1 VPIVVG
7 DSPAGRENSRTNAGL
22 TLGAVTQ
29 QASST
34 VAAGNVISQNPSAG
48 ATAAGGSAVA
58 IIVSTGAASVSVPN
72 VVGLAQA
79 AASTSLTSAGLVVGA
94 VTLQS
99 STTVAAGN
107 VIAQDPAA
115 GATAAQGA
123 SVALTVSTG
132 TLALHVSG
140 TTATG
145 TGTATVD
152 LTGGTATCGFSSFE
166 FLPVS
171 GAAGSPGTPPDG
183 VTFPQGLF
191 GFALGPVC
199 ATGGTV
205 TITIHYPNPIPIGAQ
220 YWKFGPTPG
229 NATPHW
235 YVIPATISGSTV
247 MFTVTDGA
255 LGDDDVTA
263 NGVIVDQG
271 GPGIGEAPQTAAAV
285 PALDRNLLALL
296 AALLAAAA
304 LWMTRAR
311 TR

>member
-1 VPIVVG
+1 
-7 DSPAGRENSRTNAGL
+7 L

-34 VAAGNVISQNPSAG
+34 VAAGNVISQNPAAG
-48 ATAAGGSAVA
+48 ASAANGSAVA
-58 IIVSTGAASVSVPN
+58 IVVSTGAASVSVPN
-72 VVGLAQA
+72 VVGLTQA
-79 AASTSLTSAGLVVGA
+79 AATTAITNAGLTLGA
-94 VTLQS
+94 VTLQA

-107 VIAQDPAA
+107 VISQNPA
-115 GATAAQGA
+115 GGTSAAQGS

-152 LTGGTATCGFSSFE
+152 LTGGTATCGFSSFA

-171 GAAGSPGTPPDG
+171 GAVGSPGTPPQG

-205 TITIHYPNPIPIGAQ
+205 TITIHYPSPLPIGTQ

-229 NATPHW
+229 NTTPHW
-235 YVIPATISGSTV
+235 YTIPATISGNTV
-247 MFTVTDGA
+247 MFTVTDGG

-271 GPGIGEAPQTAAAV
+271 GPGVREVPQTTAAIPAV
-285 PALDRNLLALL
+285 DRSMLALL
-296 AALLAAAA
+296 AALLAVAGW
-304 LWMTRAR
+304 WMAR
-311 TR
+311 TRMR